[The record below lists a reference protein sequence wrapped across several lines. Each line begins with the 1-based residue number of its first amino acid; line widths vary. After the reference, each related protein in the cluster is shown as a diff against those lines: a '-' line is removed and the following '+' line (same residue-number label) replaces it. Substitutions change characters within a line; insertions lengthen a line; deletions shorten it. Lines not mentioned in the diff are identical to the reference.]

1 MLIINHLYFLYN
13 NHVCLQNET
22 SRGRRGRRRRG
33 ELRTEQEIG
42 GILAILNDIGA
53 RQNEPANIIYLPS
66 KHQIIAIMK
75 EILSKIPKH
84 LTSCPVL
91 TDKKEWILGAAS
103 LALGVGS
110 SLFGAN
116 KAKKAVRRAA
126 AENTY
131 RTNAEKAWYDKNYN
145 TDYLDTKAGQNLM
158 RRAKEVQDEY
168 VRKADG
174 AAAVGGGTAAS
185 VAMAKEAANKAM
197 GDTIANVA
205 AQDTARKQHVE
216 DAHLRNT
223 QQLSR
228 ERQQI
233 EQQKAQATSDAAQ
246 NASNAMFNFGVNQVG
261 SQLEGAKGLKTND
274 LANSKPTLD
283 NTNVSQIA
291 EGLSYKTNPSGFIN
305 PSTTSGHT
313 MLDEAV
319 GELNKRKP
327 NVPHVGV

>member
-1 MLIINHLYFLYN
+1 MGLL
-13 NHVCLQNET
+13 E
-22 SRGRRGRRRRG
+22 G
-33 ELRTEQEIG
+33 EEGEGKGVSCAPRKKLVG
-42 GILAILNDIGA
+42 FWAILNEVGT
-53 RQNEPANIIYLPS
+53 RQNEPSNIIYLPS
-66 KHQIIAIMK
+66 KHQIIAIMT

-91 TDKKEWILGAAS
+91 TDKKEWVLGAAS

-116 KAKKAVRRAA
+116 KAKKAARRAQ

-216 DAHLRNT
+216 DAHLQNT

-246 NASNAMFNFGVNQVG
+246 NASNAMFNFGVNQLG
-261 SQLEGAKGLKTND
+261 SELEGTKGVKTNA
-274 LANSKPTLD
+274 LGSNGKSID
-283 NTNVSQIA
+283 NTIVTQQDRTAHSAASDHLA
-291 EGLSYKTNPSGFIN
+291 ESMMSPEEKNQYRLKKAVGLSGL
-305 PSTTSGHT
+305 G
-313 MLDEAV
+313 
-319 GELNKRKP
+319 
-327 NVPHVGV
+327 

>member
-1 MLIINHLYFLYN
+1 MSCAPRKKLVGF
-13 NHVCLQNET
+13 
-22 SRGRRGRRRRG
+22 G
-33 ELRTEQEIG
+33 
-42 GILAILNDIGA
+42 AILNEVGT
-53 RQNEPANIIYLPS
+53 RQNEPSNIIYLPS
-66 KHQIIAIMK
+66 KHQIIAIMT
-75 EILSKIPKH
+75 EILSKIKH

-91 TDKKEWILGAAS
+91 GDKKEWILGAAA
-103 LALGVGS
+103 LAGGVAS
-110 SLFGAN
+110 SIFGAN
-116 KAKKAVRRAA
+116 KAKKAARRAQ

-216 DAHLRNT
+216 DAHLQNT

-246 NASNAMFNFGVNQVG
+246 NASNAMFNFGVNQLG
-261 SQLEGAKGLKTND
+261 SELEGANAVKTN
-274 LANSKPTLD
+274 TLGSNESGSD
-283 NTNVSQIA
+283 NTNVTHTPQVNPTAIA
-291 EGLSYKTNPSGFIN
+291 YEAQYGKGAVKDPIPTGYNDVGQHYDP
-305 PSTTSGHT
+305 
-313 MLDEAV
+313 LDLAT
-319 GELNKRKP
+319 GAKKRLK
-327 NVPHVGV
+327 G

>member
-1 MLIINHLYFLYN
+1 M
-13 NHVCLQNET
+13 
-22 SRGRRGRRRRG
+22 
-33 ELRTEQEIG
+33 
-42 GILAILNDIGA
+42 
-53 RQNEPANIIYLPS
+53 
-66 KHQIIAIMK
+66 
-75 EILSKIPKH
+75 
-84 LTSCPVL
+84 TSCPVL
-91 TDKKEWILGAAS
+91 TDKKEWILGAAA
-103 LALGVGS
+103 LAGGVAS

-116 KAKKAVRRAA
+116 KAKKAARRAQ

-216 DAHLRNT
+216 DAHLQNT

-246 NASNAMFNFGVNQVG
+246 NASNAMFNNFGVNQLG
-261 SQLEGAKGLKTND
+261 SELEGAKAVKTN
-274 LANSKPTLD
+274 TLD
-283 NTNVSQIA
+283 SNGKPIGNTIVTQQDQTAHSAATDHLA
-291 EGLSYKTNPSGFIN
+291 ESMMSPEEKNQYRLKKAVGLSGL
-305 PSTTSGHT
+305 G
-313 MLDEAV
+313 
-319 GELNKRKP
+319 
-327 NVPHVGV
+327 

>member
-1 MLIINHLYFLYN
+1 MGLL
-13 NHVCLQNET
+13 E
-22 SRGRRGRRRRG
+22 GK
-33 ELRTEQEIG
+33 EG
-42 GILAILNDIGA
+42 GGKGVSCAPRKKLVGFWAILNEVGT
-53 RQNEPANIIYLPS
+53 RQNEPSNIIYLPS
-66 KHQIIAIMK
+66 KHQIIAIMT

-91 TDKKEWILGAAS
+91 TDKKEWVLGAAS

-116 KAKKAVRRAA
+116 KAKKAARRAA

-145 TDYLDTKAGQNLM
+145 TDYLDTKAGQNLI
-158 RRAKEVQDEY
+158 RRAKEVQGEY

-216 DAHLRNT
+216 DAHLQNT

-246 NASNAMFNFGVNQVG
+246 NASNAMFNFGVNQLG
-261 SQLEGAKGLKTND
+261 SELEGAKVMKTNA
-274 LANSKPTLD
+274 LGSNGSGSG
-283 NTNVSQIA
+283 NTNVTHTMNETARSAASDHLAESMMSPDEVSQYRLKKA
-291 EGLSYKTNPSGFIN
+291 VGLSGL
-305 PSTTSGHT
+305 G
-313 MLDEAV
+313 
-319 GELNKRKP
+319 
-327 NVPHVGV
+327 

>member
-1 MLIINHLYFLYN
+1 MGL
-13 NHVCLQNET
+13 VE
-22 SRGRRGRRRRG
+22 G
-33 ELRTEQEIG
+33 EMG
-42 GILAILNDIGA
+42 GGKGVSCAPRKKLVGFWAILNEVGT
-53 RQNEPANIIYLPS
+53 RQNEPSNIIYLPS
-66 KHQIIAIMK
+66 KHQIIAIMT

-91 TDKKEWILGAAS
+91 TDKKEWILGAAA
-103 LALGVGS
+103 LAGGVAS

-116 KAKKAVRRAA
+116 KAKKAARRAQ

-216 DAHLRNT
+216 DAHLQNT

-246 NASNAMFNFGVNQVG
+246 NASNAMFNFGVNQLG
-261 SQLEGAKGLKTND
+261 SELESTKAMKT
-274 LANSKPTLD
+274 STLGSNESGSD
-283 NTNVSQIA
+283 NTNVTHTPQVNPTAIA
-291 EGLSYKTNPSGFIN
+291 YDAQYGKGAVKDPIPTGYNDVGQHYDP
-305 PSTTSGHT
+305 
-313 MLDEAV
+313 LDLAT
-319 GELNKRKP
+319 GAKKRLK
-327 NVPHVGV
+327 G